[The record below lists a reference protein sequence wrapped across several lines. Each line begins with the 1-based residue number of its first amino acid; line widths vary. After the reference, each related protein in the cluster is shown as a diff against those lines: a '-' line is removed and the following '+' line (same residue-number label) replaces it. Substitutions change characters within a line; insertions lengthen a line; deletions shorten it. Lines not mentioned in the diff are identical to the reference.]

1 MIAWT
6 IQGSVPQLTG
16 VTVVEGSSSSSFD
29 YNISGA
35 DAGGTI
41 VGQTDSVTASGLT
54 TYTFA
59 SLTSVG
65 ASGTTTTWSSSSSE
79 TSTGAGS
86 ISNTGIEYDEN
97 GDPQTTQSLSTGS
110 FSGGNS
116 ASSSFSATSQST
128 AQLQTST
135 TETFER
141 VYKTTAVIT
150 EGGPFNSIWTT
161 STNSYGDNKTGT
173 VFYQTAGSQTTSLG
187 TSFATS
193 TQTIDTTTYLDETIT
208 LAGLPDTVI
217 QADTRRAELA
227 EVIYK
232 ITQTISNVTA
242 FSAATEAAVSGTRL
256 TISPSFRTEAK
267 VAAHSTRPTS
277 SIELIEST
285 SLFVITN
292 SRTTSFNATTAQYV
306 SFPPVTETLTVS
318 GLTTT
323 QSTLGTNYLGFQI
336 DDTHGGTTSTVTVRD
351 FAIYSTVV
359 TQRVG
364 TLTFHA
370 AAENVS
376 TYTVIQTIQAAQ
388 TESYSDSEAGSNGI
402 TINFAQGPI
411 NTEFA
416 TYGSSGVAANTV
428 LPTVRAVIGAG
439 GQAQQIKYGTKG
451 ADVQGLVGGYI
462 TANATSADD
471 DFAFTELYAFD
482 GAHRL
487 ATTMFPATN
496 SHRTINGNQITWTST
511 TSAILSIDGAT
522 SKRTTTSAS
531 IGVGGSTQTTTLSGP
546 IGNFGGSAG
555 VGETF
560 VQTAQPGVYK
570 NRVDG
575 QTTIFDGSASIITAG
590 QSESVAMWQPLKDVR
605 GLVSSTNANAL
616 TWTEFRN
623 STALPPAMPPYA

>member
-1 MIAWT
+1 MIEWT
-6 IQGSVPQLTG
+6 IQGTVPQLTG

-29 YNISGA
+29 YNISGT

-41 VGQTDSVTASGLT
+41 VGQTDSATASGLT

-59 SLTSVG
+59 SLTSV
-65 ASGTTTTWSSSSSE
+65 AALGTTTTWSSSSSE

-97 GDPQTTQSLSTGS
+97 GDPQTTQTLSTGS
-110 FSGGNS
+110 FGGGNS

-128 AQLQTST
+128 AQIQTST
-135 TETFER
+135 TETFEQIYE
-141 VYKTTAVIT
+141 VTTVIT
-150 EGGPFNSIWTT
+150 EGGPFDSIWTT
-161 STNSYGDNKTGT
+161 STNTYGVDKTST
-173 VFYQTAGSQTTSLG
+173 VFYQTAGTQTTSLG
-187 TSFATS
+187 TTFS
-193 TQTIDTTTYLDETIT
+193 TTTETIDTITYLDQTIT
-208 LAGLPDTVI
+208 LTALPDTVI
-217 QADTRRAELA
+217 QANTKKAQLA

-267 VAAHSTRPTS
+267 VAADSTRPTS

-292 SRTTSFNATTAQYV
+292 SRTTSLNATTAQYV
-306 SFPPVTETLTVS
+306 SFPPVTETLTVA

-323 QSTLGTNYLGFQI
+323 QSTLGTNYLDFQI

-359 TQRVG
+359 TRRVG

-370 AAENVS
+370 AAESVS

-388 TESYSDSEAGSNGI
+388 TESYSDSEAGSYGI
-402 TINFAQGPI
+402 TINFAQGPV

-416 TYGSSGVAANTV
+416 TYTSSGVTANTV
-428 LPTVRAVIGAG
+428 LPTVQAAIGMG
-439 GQAQQIKYGTKG
+439 GQAQQIKYGTSG
-451 ADVQGLVGGYI
+451 ADVQGLIGGYI
-462 TANATSADD
+462 TANATSAGNVVFSD
-471 DFAFTELYAFD
+471 LYALD
-482 GAHRL
+482 GGHRL
-487 ATTMFPATN
+487 AITMFPATN
-496 SHRTINGNQITWTST
+496 SHRTISGNGITWTT
-511 TSAILSIDGAT
+511 TTTAVSSIDGAT
-522 SKRTTTSAS
+522 SKKTTASAS
-531 IGVGGSTQTTTLSGP
+531 IGVGGSTQTVTFSRA
-546 IGNFGGSAG
+546 ISNFGGLAG
-555 VGETF
+555 AGETF
-560 VQTAQPGVYK
+560 VQTALPGVYK

-575 QTTIFDGSASIITAG
+575 QTTRFDGSATIVTAG
-590 QSESVAMWQPLKDVR
+590 QSQAVAMWQPIRAVM
-605 GLVSSTNANAL
+605 GIVSSTNANPL

-623 STALPPAMPPYA
+623 STALPPAMPPDA